1 MFLCVMIV
9 NKNNKNNTDLRVLLS
24 FILFFAV
31 MFSVEAYESL
41 SFFEENENESC
52 TFENES
58 FYESDRVVILN
69 SVSGAEGFGHTT
81 LLIER
86 DDSWFY
92 FSWQFTKVVFREVPS
107 FAMSSLDS
115 FNSWI
120 GEEYSIQ
127 HYEQEYDS
135 AILIRGDFSDSFS
148 KAESVFEDYLSNQG
162 LNSSNLGSLNDS
174 SLDWNLEYNFLLNN
188 CVDLSYEVLSVGFIN
203 CDESFG
209 DVVER
214 PSLIANVAMLQF
226 KSELEFEE
234 FSWIN

>member
-1 MFLCVMIV
+1 MFVV
-9 NKNNKNNTDLRVLLS
+9 KTNKINSKLRILLG
-24 FILFFAV
+24 FVLFFV
-31 MFSVEAYESL
+31 FVLSVNAYESV
-41 SFFEENENESC
+41 SFFEENVSTHCN
-52 TFENES
+52 FENES
-58 FYESDRVVILN
+58 FHERGRVVILN

-86 DDSWFY
+86 DDSWYY
-92 FSWQFTKVVFREVPS
+92 FSWQFTKAVFREVPS

-135 AILIRGDFSDSFS
+135 AILIRGDFSNSFS
-148 KAESVFEDYLSNQG
+148 KAKAMFDNYLSNQG
-162 LNSSNLGSLNDS
+162 LNSSNLDSLNDS

-188 CVDLSYEVLSVGFIN
+188 CVDLSYEVLSVGFVG
-203 CDESFG
+203 CGEAFG

-226 KSELEFEE
+226 KSELDFEE
-234 FSWIN
+234 FSWIK